1 LNFNQYTKEFKYNL
15 RLAYPIMIG
24 HLGHIFV
31 GFADNIMVGRLGAA
45 PLAAVSLG
53 NSFVFVAF
61 ALGIGFSLAITPLIA
76 EADGENNI
84 EKGRNYFQHSLLLSI
99 ILGIV
104 MFLMLVLATP
114 LLQYMKQPP
123 EVVELAIPYLSI
135 VAFSM
140 IPLMIFQ
147 AFKQFTDGLSQTKY
161 GMQATLVAN
170 FVNVILNFLLIYG
183 IWIFPRLEIKGAA
196 LGTLF
201 SRFAMMF
208 FIIFILTSKDKFKP
222 YFIRL
227 KRKEIH
233 KKIFFKIMNLG
244 FPTAMQM
251 LFEIGIFTA
260 AIWLAGSLGTVDQAS
275 NQIAL
280 NLASMTFMI
289 AVGLGVAATI
299 RVGNQKGLQNYMD
312 LRRISFSIF
321 LQVFMIEF
329 IFAILF
335 FVFKN
340 FLPTLYIDDEA
351 VIKTAASLLLIAGL
365 FQLSDGIQVVVLGAL
380 RGLQDVKI
388 PTYLTFVAYWI
399 IGFPV
404 SFVLGKVLGFGSQ
417 GIWIGLFAGLTAS
430 AILLLM
436 RFNYLSKKLIQQNN
450 K

>member
-1 LNFNQYTKEFKYNL
+1 
-15 RLAYPIMIG
+15 MIG

-76 EADGENNI
+76 EASGEQNI
-84 EKGRNYFQHSLLLSI
+84 DKGRNYFQHGLLLCI

-104 MFLMLVLATP
+104 MFLMLMISRP
-114 LLQYMKQPP
+114 LLQYMNQPP
-123 EVVELAIPYLSI
+123 EVVELAIPYLNI

-161 GMQATLVAN
+161 GMQATLIAN
-170 FVNVILNFLLIYG
+170 VVNVVLNFLLIYG

-201 SRFAMMF
+201 SRFAMMI
-208 FIIFILTSKDKFKP
+208 FIILILNSKDKFKP

-233 KKIFFKIMNLG
+233 KKVFFKIMDIG

-260 AIWLAGSLGTVDQAS
+260 AIWLAGTLGTIDQAS

-289 AVGLGVAATI
+289 AVGLGVTATI
-299 RVGNQKGLQNYMD
+299 RVGNQKGLNNFVD

-329 IFAILF
+329 VFAILF

-340 FLPTLYIDDEA
+340 FLPTLYIDDTS
-351 VIKTAASLLLIAGL
+351 VITTAASLLLIAGL

-388 PTYLTFVAYWI
+388 PTYLTFIAYWI
-399 IGFPV
+399 IGFPI
-404 SFVLGKVLGFGSQ
+404 SFVLGKVMDFGSQ

-430 AILLLM
+430 AIFLFM
-436 RFNYLSKKLIQQNN
+436 RFNYLSKKLIQQNSL
-450 K
+450 